1 MRNRLLEQ
9 KMGKKQAA
17 SHLHSALHENGYSLC
32 DLRSNPS
39 LPSAIKK
46 LQARF
51 REALV
56 PHLINQQELNR
67 SESEALLQ
75 LALAP
80 GKARLI
86 FVTGEPGCGKSG
98 LLLQLMDLL
107 DQQAIPHLPIRLDTD
122 YPEKSAKIY
131 SKENLDLPH
140 SPSQCLRVYAGE
152 QRAVL
157 LIDQLDA
164 IRWTSRNSAKAWE
177 ICKEILDDAL
187 RSPEMSVVVVGRTMD
202 FNDDPKIK
210 HWKQELANNDA
221 VSIEG
226 FTVGALPEE
235 DVATLVGN
243 YGMIYASLLPKEKEI
258 LRNCQ
263 NLWLWTEL
271 VHSMERCRPFQT
283 VPSCCRAFGSIIKEK
298 HVKRITSQI
307 AT

>member
-1 MRNRLLEQ
+1 
-9 KMGKKQAA
+9 MGKKQAA

-56 PHLINQQELNR
+56 PYLIDQQGLKR

-80 GKARLI
+80 GESRLI

-98 LLLQLMDLL
+98 MLLQLMDLL
-107 DQQAIPHLPIRLDTD
+107 DQQAIPHLPTRLDTD

-131 SKENLDLPH
+131 RKENLDLPH
-140 SPSQCLRVYAGE
+140 SPSQCLRAYAGE

-235 DVATLVGN
+235 DVAALVEN
-243 YGMIYASLLPKEKEI
+243 YGMNYA
-258 LRNCQ
+258 
-263 NLWLWTEL
+263 
-271 VHSMERCRPFQT
+271 
-283 VPSCCRAFGSIIKEK
+283 
-298 HVKRITSQI
+298 
-307 AT
+307 

>member
-1 MRNRLLEQ
+1 
-9 KMGKKQAA
+9 
-17 SHLHSALHENGYSLC
+17 
-32 DLRSNPS
+32 
-39 LPSAIKK
+39 
-46 LQARF
+46 
-51 REALV
+51 
-56 PHLINQQELNR
+56 
-67 SESEALLQ
+67 
-75 LALAP
+75 
-80 GKARLI
+80 
-86 FVTGEPGCGKSG
+86 
-98 LLLQLMDLL
+98 MDLL

-122 YPEKSAKIY
+122 YPEKSARTF

-187 RSPEMSVVVVGRTMD
+187 SSPEMSVVVVGRTMD

-235 DVATLVGN
+235 EVAALVGN
-243 YGMIYASLLPKEKEI
+243 YGMNYASLLPREKEI
-258 LRNCQ
+258 LYHVSQGFSNREIASALDISEKTIEFHLKSIFNK
-263 NLWLWTEL
+263 LEVTTRTEAVSMAFKSGWL
-271 VHSMERCRPFQT
+271 
-283 VPSCCRAFGSIIKEK
+283 
-298 HVKRITSQI
+298 
-307 AT
+307 